1 MVDVGEM
8 PNAEQIAAGSDA
20 EDSDSDDDEEYED
33 YEDSDAED
41 EEGEEE
47 EQADTQEKD
56 GSAEQAEMSPEDA
69 EAAAAA
75 RLEKLRIHRALG
87 NDGDPDDPEPEP
99 EPLWSE
105 EEEEESDS
113 DADSDDST
121 GVAQTDYTQYVRAP
135 RQRPARMNVS
145 KLGRVDELKETVAKD
160 LERQRRSQTR
170 GTGTKAKVGNQK
182 GHKWKTNAKHVAKGA
197 AAAGTW

>member
-8 PNAEQIAAGSDA
+8 PNAEQIAAGSDSEG
-20 EDSDSDDDEEYED
+20 EDSEDDEEEEEYEES
-33 YEDSDAED
+33 EDED
-41 EEGEEE
+41 EEDEDDEGQDEPSE
-47 EQADTQEKD
+47 T
-56 GSAEQAEMSPEDA
+56 SPEDA

-87 NDGDPDDPEPEP
+87 NDGDPDDPAPEP
-99 EPLWSE
+99 EPLWSEE

-121 GVAQTDYTQYVRAP
+121 GVAQSDYTQYVRAP

-145 KLGRVDELKETVAKD
+145 KLGRVDELKATVAND
-160 LERQRRSQTR
+160 LERQRRSQVR
-170 GTGTKAKVGNQK
+170 GSGTKAKVGNQK